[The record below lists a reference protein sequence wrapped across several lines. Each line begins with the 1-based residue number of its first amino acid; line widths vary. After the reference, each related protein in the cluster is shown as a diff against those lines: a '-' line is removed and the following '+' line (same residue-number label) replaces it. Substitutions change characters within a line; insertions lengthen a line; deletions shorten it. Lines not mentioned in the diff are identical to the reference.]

1 VAKPV
6 IERRY
11 RSVKEA
17 EEYSGLS
24 AWFWR
29 RAAYAGRVES
39 AKIGSRLLIPV
50 SEIDRVLSEG
60 KRPRL
65 ESGTDPVTA

>member
-1 VAKPV
+1 MAKPV

-17 EEYSGLS
+17 EDYSGLS

-29 RAAYAGRVES
+29 RAAYEGRVES
-39 AKIGSRLLIPV
+39 CKVGTRLLIPA
-50 SEIDRVLSEG
+50 SEIDRLLAEG
-60 KRPRL
+60 TRPRL
-65 ESGTDPVTA
+65 TESLTA